1 MGEYLLPSSFTF
13 RATSIPSP
21 QRFSCFHFF
30 LLDRD
35 HSVAAET
42 RLPSC
47 ARLLRALASVNLP
60 ITHII
65 AALIQ
70 PALLQ
75 PILLRADRLTADR

>member
-35 HSVAAET
+35 HSLAAET
-42 RLPSC
+42 FFY
-47 ARLLRALASVNLP
+47 
-60 ITHII
+60 
-65 AALIQ
+65 
-70 PALLQ
+70 PALVFAAHFD
-75 PILLRADRLTADR
+75 PSIFRTLTSSGLSSSPPLAYPA

>member
-42 RLPSC
+42 YILRSSSPRTLIRQSSDHSHHRGSRP
-47 ARLLRALASVNLP
+47 ARL
-60 ITHII
+60 
-65 AALIQ
+65 
-70 PALLQ
+70 
-75 PILLRADRLTADR
+75 